1 MPSAFL
7 PFFLPPDYS
16 YNQFLSQ
23 AGRPAEAQLSKSG
36 RNNPAPGCWER
47 LFRNRK
53 QITQDQLRRQVLPLW
68 NGVLKYSAIRGQIF
82 PNSQAIYD
90 GQQFTPQE
98 HMKGK
103 QLLVPGGDNLK
114 RPIPAPAVTLSQQPH
129 TILGG
134 KN

>member
-1 MPSAFL
+1 MA
-7 PFFLPPDYS
+7 
-16 YNQFLSQ
+16 
-23 AGRPAEAQLSKSG
+23 
-36 RNNPAPGCWER
+36 R
-47 LFRNRK
+47 LFRNRT
-53 QITQDQLRRQVLPLW
+53 QISPV
-68 NGVLKYSAIRGQIF
+68 QIF
-82 PNSQAIYD
+82 PNSQTIYD

-103 QLLVPGGDNLK
+103 QLLVPGGGNLK